1 MKIKKKV
8 ALSGLLLCCA
18 ITAKAQVCITPQVEQ
33 RARELVSQMTLEEKI
48 DYISGPKSFYI
59 RAVPRLG
66 IPEIRMADGPEGIRN
81 NTQSTLYPCGI
92 LSASTWNRK
101 LARELGHGLARDAK
115 ARGVSILLGPGVNIY
130 RSPLCGRNYEYFGED
145 PYLTGETA
153 KEYILGVQ
161 EEGVMATVKHFAAN
175 NQEWSRHH
183 ASSDVDERTL
193 QEIYFPAFRKAVQEA
208 GVGAVMDSYN
218 PLNGV
223 HATENSWLNID
234 VLRKQ
239 RGFKGILMSD

>member
-18 ITAKAQVCITPQVEQ
+18 ITAKAQVCITPQAEQ

-59 RAVPRLG
+59 RLCPGLAYPKSGWPMVRKAYVTILKVPC
-66 IPEIRMADGPEGIRN
+66 I
-81 NTQSTLYPCGI
+81 PCGI

-208 GVGAVMDSYN
+208 GVGAV
-218 PLNGV
+218 NG
-223 HATENSWLNID
+223 
-234 VLRKQ
+234 
-239 RGFKGILMSD
+239 